1 MRHFLIFILL
11 LTLSS
16 YSFSSQLNES
26 LKDEEKLMYEE
37 YSKARSEIDAF
48 SYNEKGYLLS
58 KASNYAEESYSNAA
72 SNSKYSF
79 FKNSEG
85 TIGFSED
92 SDGKTLVDFSIL
104 TVVPIMQ
111 SADLKHTFFTQL
123 NAMSVEQFQDRR
135 IGTNFGLG
143 YRNYNSEHNLVLGV
157 NSFYDHEFSSNHYR
171 VGIGGEIK
179 KGLLDLNINYYEAL
193 SGTKDVKVKNI
204 DGTEKALDG
213 FDLELGHPLPYLPWT
228 RVFIAYSKF
237 NGHLGEDPTSIR
249 YSSELYLNPNLTA
262 EVGYNDDRQSD
273 GIDQNYWFVQA
284 SVTTTKRNQSTLF
297 GPEGQAY
304 SSEIFGQRNVKST
317 LLNKVRRQ
325 NKITIERSQVGA
337 FKLSGS

>member
-1 MRHFLIFILL
+1 MRNFVVLILL
-11 LTLSS
+11 FTFSFNAISS
-16 YSFSSQLNES
+16 TFNDS
-26 LKDEEKLMYEE
+26 LKEEERLLYDE
-37 YSKARSEIDAF
+37 YSKVRGEIDAF
-48 SYNEKGYLLS
+48 TTNEKGFLLS
-58 KASNYAEESYSNAA
+58 KASNYAEDAYADSA

-79 FKNSEG
+79 FRNSEG

-104 TVVPIMQ
+104 TVVPIKQ
-111 SADLKHTFFTQL
+111 SADFKHTIFTQL

-135 IGTNFGLG
+135 IGTNIGLG
-143 YRNYNSEHNLVLGV
+143 YRNYNSEQNLVLGL

-171 VGIGGEIK
+171 VGFGGEIK
-179 KGLLDLNINYYEAL
+179 KGLLDLNVNYYEAL
-193 SGTKDVKVKNI
+193 SGTKDIEINNI
-204 DGTEKALDG
+204 DGQEKALDG
-213 FDLELGHPLPYLPWT
+213 FDIELGHPLPYLPWT
-228 RVFIAYSKF
+228 KVFIAYSKF

-262 EVGYNDDRQSD
+262 EVGYQDDRQQD
-273 GIDQNYWFVQA
+273 GIDQNFWFIKA
-284 SVTTTKRNQSTLF
+284 SITTTRKDQPTLF

-304 SSEIFGQRNVKST
+304 SSKMFGERDVKST

-325 NKITIERSQVGA
+325 NKIMIERSQGGA